1 MADNNSN
8 NNATH
13 NCAHIVEIEALKRD
27 MEKNSEQHRE
37 FYQKFTDI
45 TTKQAIADERYN
57 NILTVQNEIKST
69 VTELKEKPGKKWDN
83 ISLTVITTII
93 SLIIGGIIGS
103 FIP

>member
-1 MADNNSN
+1 MADNTPHVCS
-8 NNATH
+8 H
-13 NCAHIVEIEALKRD
+13 EIELEALKRD
-27 MEKNSEQHRE
+27 MEKNSQQHRE
-37 FYQKFTDI
+37 FYDKFNDL

-57 NILTVQNEIKST
+57 NILAVQNDIKST
-69 VTELKEKPGKKWDN
+69 VTELKEKPAKRWDS